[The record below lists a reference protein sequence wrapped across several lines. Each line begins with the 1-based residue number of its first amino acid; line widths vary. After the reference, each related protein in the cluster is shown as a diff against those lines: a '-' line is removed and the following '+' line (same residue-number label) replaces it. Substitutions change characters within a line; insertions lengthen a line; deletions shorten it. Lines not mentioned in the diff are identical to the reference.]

1 MSLEKADLTWTAGG
15 DLAAGS
21 VAIEAMDCYLAVEFG
36 NQGSRTH
43 EYGTRARQAVWS
55 AHGIRWRLVV
65 AARRSE
71 VIFTSGATEANNLAI
86 LGLAESAGR
95 GHILSTQI
103 EHPAALE
110 PIVELERRGFEVT
123 RVAPTTGGWV
133 DAAEV
138 LRAARTDTFLVS
150 VMQVNNETG
159 VQQPIAEIAE
169 GLAGSAARLHVDAA
183 QGFGK
188 ILAPLRHPRID
199 LISASAHKIGGPQG
213 VGALIARRRESG
225 WGLRPLMFGGGQER
239 GLRPGT
245 LPAHLIA
252 GFGMAAELAV
262 SEAPERWCRAAEFR
276 ARVLAGLAGTDFVVN
291 GDLDRMSPYIL
302 NVSFR
307 GFDSD
312 QVMEAWTELAAVSN
326 GSACASQ
333 QITCSHVLAAMG
345 IDEKRAAGAVRIS
358 WCSATPLPDFA
369 AMTGSLSESIPAGTH
384 GRIA

>member
-1 MSLEKADLTWTAGG
+1 MSVRRPVYLDC
-15 DLAAGS
+15 AATS
-21 VAIEAMDCYLAVEFG
+21 PPDPRVVEVMHRYLAVEFG

-43 EYGTRARQAVWS
+43 EYGTRARQAVER
-55 AHGIRWRLVV
+55 ARDQVAAVV

-86 LGLAESAGR
+86 LGLAESTGR
-95 GHILSTQI
+95 GHIVSTQI

-133 DAAEV
+133 DPAEV
-138 LRAARTDTFLVS
+138 LREVRSDTFLVS

-169 GLAGSAARLHVDAA
+169 GLARSAAKLHVDAA

-213 VGALIARRRESG
+213 VGALIARRRESA
-225 WGLRPLMFGGGQER
+225 WVLRPLMFGGGQER

-262 SEAPERWCRAAEFR
+262 SEAPERWRTAEEFR
-276 ARVLAGLAGTDFVVN
+276 TRVLAGMAGTDFAVN

-312 QVMEAWTELAAVSN
+312 QVMEAWADLAAVSN
-326 GSACASQ
+326 GSACASH

-345 IDEKRAAGAVRIS
+345 IDERRAAGAVRIS
-358 WCSATPLPDFA
+358 WCPATPLPDFA
-369 AMTGSLSESIPAGTH
+369 AMTRALESIPAGIH